1 MIEKDC
7 ADEGSFFLK
16 VGIMLQHHSESVLYA
31 AAAYNILS
39 GLALLIVILLQK
51 WESFG
56 PYIGYSNP
64 GPAFL
69 SLFACGAVIIFGVGY
84 LQSARRRAD
93 SRTFLLYGGI
103 LKYWVF
109 FASIYVFFFDPLFR
123 HSALTTFVLL
133 ILAGS
138 INLVFAIL
146 FTGLLRMYRR
156 CSPSIEGCSIDIKN
170 LR

>member
-1 MIEKDC
+1 MGHKVMIEKNC
-7 ADEGSFFLK
+7 ADERSFLK
-16 VGIMLQHHSESVLYA
+16 VGIMLLHYRKSVLYA

-39 GLALLIVILLQK
+39 GLVLLLVILLQK

-69 SLFACGAVIIFGVGY
+69 SLFACGSVIIFGTGY
-84 LQSARRRAD
+84 LQSARGRAD
-93 SRTFLLYGGI
+93 ARTFLLYGGI

-109 FASIYVFFFDPLFR
+109 FISIYVYFFDPLFR

-133 ILAGS
+133 ILVGS

-146 FTGLLRMYRR
+146 FTILL
-156 CSPSIEGCSIDIKN
+156 
-170 LR
+170 